1 MEESMTVIVKTNN
14 QGLLAIYETV
24 LNSAEIP
31 YFIRGAE
38 AASLMPV
45 NATIVVPKE
54 FAEQAEELLRQT
66 QDAQGSSDGSG
77 DDA

>member
-66 QDAQGSSDGSG
+66 QEEGSSDGSG

>member
-1 MEESMTVIVKTNN
+1 MTDLEMTPILKTTD
-14 QGLLAIYETV
+14 QGLLAVIETV

-45 NATIVVPKE
+45 NATLVVPAQYADEAKTLLKE
-54 FAEQAEELLRQT
+54 TQEAHGSAE
-66 QDAQGSSDGSG
+66 S
-77 DDA
+77 

>member
-1 MEESMTVIVKTNN
+1 MTDPEMTPILKTTD
-14 QGLLAIYETV
+14 QGLLAVIETV

-45 NATIVVPKE
+45 NATVVVPAQ
-54 FAEQAEELLRQT
+54 FAEAAKALLKAT
-66 QDAQGSSDGSG
+66 QEAHE
-77 DDA
+77 